1 MKNKSILIAIVI
13 MVATAIIGSVFLHSI
28 DSISAKE
35 RLLSMINTVSP
46 IQSMRIDTE
55 GSIWINFPDELKK
68 LMANSPLQY
77 DKMKING
84 FTECIYNPQNLQ
96 ILSQQ
101 STDISGMKMDT
112 SIFINHDEIFIK
124 YPLLGDALY
133 ASIDDINKIAPMTF
147 NKDWLPKIYTIIF
160 NSYKEIYTSLI
171 NELDDTQIYYGE
183 DMIFEQNG
191 YSQTLKTIY
200 ININIEDFFNSSI
213 EFAYKLLND
222 EGAMALLDEIIATY
236 ADDEDTKTHIIKEKE
251 NIISILEDL
260 KDGNLNN
267 KKLNEE
273 FKDAMQSIN
282 EIFKDSEIQIV
293 LGINNMNVPLFVET
307 QMDMNFNDQITNNTI
322 NMTYSIRQTI
332 SKMNAIKEIKPNFKT
347 EKTIDI
353 IQFIKSLSM

>member
-133 ASIDDINKIAPMTF
+133 ASIDDRLSFCVEDCGYTDAFEALKYRAKNDYTKVVGAFT
-147 NKDWLPKIYTIIF
+147 WL
-160 NSYKEIYTSLI
+160 NVW
-171 NELDDTQIYYGE
+171 
-183 DMIFEQNG
+183 
-191 YSQTLKTIY
+191 
-200 ININIEDFFNSSI
+200 
-213 EFAYKLLND
+213 
-222 EGAMALLDEIIATY
+222 
-236 ADDEDTKTHIIKEKE
+236 IIKQPRHRKPKFMQCLQRRDRTRATTNMQE
-251 NIISILEDL
+251 NSFAHNCNPPDFREP
-260 KDGNLNN
+260 
-267 KKLNEE
+267 
-273 FKDAMQSIN
+273 S
-282 EIFKDSEIQIV
+282 V
-293 LGINNMNVPLFVET
+293 
-307 QMDMNFNDQITNNTI
+307 
-322 NMTYSIRQTI
+322 
-332 SKMNAIKEIKPNFKT
+332 
-347 EKTIDI
+347 
-353 IQFIKSLSM
+353 